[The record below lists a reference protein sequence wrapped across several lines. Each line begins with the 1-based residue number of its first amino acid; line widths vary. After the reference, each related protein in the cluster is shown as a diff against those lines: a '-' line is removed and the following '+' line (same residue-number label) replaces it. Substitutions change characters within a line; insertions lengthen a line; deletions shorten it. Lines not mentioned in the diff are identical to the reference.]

1 LAFRAMRS
9 VRRNKN
15 PCLSSLG
22 GLGIGRARQKYVLDR
37 ITLYHFTP
45 LRFSIKHADGLCPGD
60 GEFFLAIPIRC
71 HANLQNTLVFCI
83 KAPRKCFGTHTQK
96 KFKNW
101 VLNLFSKERSRRPVF
116 NPACGMKNMK
126 PKNRPHCQKS
136 SSNILHHMSAYLALG
151 AQFCLYHLSYTTP
164 LIN

>member
-1 LAFRAMRS
+1 LAFQAMRS

-60 GEFFLAIPIRC
+60 GEFFLAIPISC

-83 KAPRKCFGTHTQK
+83 KAPRKCFGARTQK
-96 KFKNW
+96 KLKNW
-101 VLNLFSKERSRRPVF
+101 VLTLFWPSKERSRRPVF

-126 PKNRPHCQKS
+126 PKNQPHLQKIHFKHFTS
-136 SSNILHHMSAYLALG
+136 MSAYLALG
-151 AQFCLYHLSYTTP
+151 AQICLYHIYNSAY
-164 LIN
+164 